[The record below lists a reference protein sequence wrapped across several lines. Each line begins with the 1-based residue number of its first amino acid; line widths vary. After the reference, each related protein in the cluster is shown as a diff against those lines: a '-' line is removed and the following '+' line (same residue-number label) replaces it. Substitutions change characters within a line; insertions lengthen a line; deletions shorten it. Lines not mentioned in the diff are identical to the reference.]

1 VALDGIKNALRNT
14 LQIRKQRKVPPLG
27 DKPFLGAKLVLGE
40 YRMIVLF
47 AMSDELWDWLAA
59 KGWREVRFRNDRRRY
74 REVPR
79 EAVTDIFFSHI
90 NDRERAHARALAVA
104 RFPSAFT

>member
-1 VALDGIKNALRNT
+1 VALDGLKNALRNT

-40 YRMIVLF
+40 YRMVVLF
-47 AMSDELWDWLAA
+47 ALSDDLWEWLAA

-79 EAVTDIFFSHI
+79 EAVTDIFFSHV
-90 NDRERAHARALAVA
+90 NDRERAHARDH
-104 RFPSAFT
+104 